1 MSNSKKIDEE
11 LEKEAEWWRSDGESG
26 SIPSPKVSDKYT
38 GVYSSSRYVPTIPNP
53 DYISQKDLGSPDSL
67 GREAKEAA
75 VFNEKRSIRRQ
86 ADRLRQGAA
95 AVQAGNQE
103 VPRQGA
109 AAVQAG
115 NQDRRREGL
124 RRINQSRQQRIRRDN
139 AARALYDARGVQT
152 TIERDILKVDN
163 GPEIFQPFP
172 MFNECDDIHFHIYP
186 IYGAGIRFRFNDGS
200 ELKYDIPSNER
211 RDPSFGLKYRGDI
224 PNYKNIRV
232 RQGRYGDE
240 QRPEDEIYRTIA
252 HQNYNGTSVWKA
264 IRECAELPNPY
275 NPIRGNGFSSFME
288 VIEGLTGIV
297 SQRVHAGGKKGS
309 RKTRKYK
316 KRRVRKSRK
325 KIKSRKS
332 RKKRRVRKSRKS
344 RRRSSSRRRR

>member
-53 DYISQKDLGSPDSL
+53 DYISQKDLGSPESL
-67 GREAKEAA
+67 GREAKE
-75 VFNEKRSIRRQ
+75 
-86 ADRLRQGAA
+86 AA

-124 RRINQSRQQRIRRDN
+124 RRIDQSRQHRIRRDN

-172 MFNECDDIHFHIYP
+172 MFNECDDIHFHIFR

-211 RDPSFGLKYRGDI
+211 RDPSFGLKYRGDN
-224 PNYKNIRV
+224 PNYTTIRV

-240 QRPEDEIYRTIA
+240 QRPENEIYRTIA

-275 NPIRGNGFSSFME
+275 NSIRGNGFSSFME

-332 RKKRRVRKSRKS
+332 RKKRRVRKSHKS

>member
-1 MSNSKKIDEE
+1 MA
-11 LEKEAEWWRSDGESG
+11 EKGKY
-26 SIPSPKVSDKYT
+26 IPPA
-38 GVYSSSRYVPTIPNP
+38 
-53 DYISQKDLGSPDSL
+53 L
-67 GREAKEAA
+67 
-75 VFNEKRSIRRQ
+75 
-86 ADRLRQGAA
+86 
-95 AVQAGNQE
+95 
-103 VPRQGA
+103 RQGA

-124 RRINQSRQQRIRRDN
+124 RRINQREMHRRRKDN
-139 AARALYDARGVQT
+139 AARALHEARGVQT
-152 TIERDILKVDN
+152 TIEGDILKVDN

-186 IYGAGIRFRFNDGS
+186 IFGAGIRFRFKDGS

-224 PNYKNIRV
+224 PNYTNIRV
-232 RQGRYGDE
+232 RQGRYRDH
-240 QRPEDEIYRTIA
+240 EDEIYRTIA
-252 HQNYNGTSVWKA
+252 HQTYVDTAVWKA

-288 VIEGLTGIV
+288 EIEGLTGIV

-316 KRRVRKSRK
+316 KRGVRKSRK

-332 RKKRRVRKSRKS
+332 RKIKRASKSRKKRKVRKS
-344 RRRSSSRRRR
+344 RRRRSSRRRR

>member
-53 DYISQKDLGSPDSL
+53 DYISQKDLGSPESL
-67 GREAKEAA
+67 GREAKE
-75 VFNEKRSIRRQ
+75 
-86 ADRLRQGAA
+86 AA

-124 RRINQSRQQRIRRDN
+124 RHIDQSRQHRIRRDN

-172 MFNECDDIHFHIYP
+172 MFNECDDIHFHIFR

-211 RDPSFGLKYRGDI
+211 RDPSFGLKYRGDN
-224 PNYKNIRV
+224 PNYTTIRV

-240 QRPEDEIYRTIA
+240 QRPENEIYRTIA

-275 NPIRGNGFSSFME
+275 NSIRGNGFSSFME

-332 RKKRRVRKSRKS
+332 RKKRRVRKSRKKRRVRKSHKS